1 MDTLN
6 EFGIRNAILSLAGYL
21 PSGQSLIYLAIA
33 VLLSNIALLVLT
45 KSQREALYARVSS
58 WAPVGARGRRS
69 SSARTPPRSLTPEK
83 KVPNN
88 APPPAEYKDIFPP
101 SSREVLLDVAE
112 SLSTSQKKNI
122 GPLEISQEEF
132 TKNVIPFEADYR
144 ECGPS
149 TYTPMEISVAEI
161 KALGDFPDYAKLSGV
176 PLPKAYKEFEIE
188 KALPRPY
195 RPFRWAYHQ
204 TMALNKLEPDWWL
217 ELESNYVARV
227 AERKELFEKHG
238 KLVLNYLP
246 GSELACKEIME
257 NALQFL
263 CARYPQYFSLS
274 LSTSKGYVFHNAILN
289 KETVIEDMHPLHVL
303 LENVPEDF
311 AVMLRNPEDG
321 MYYFRAG
328 LLCSSLG
335 WNVDTKLGMQLKEI
349 HNPIPDYKAKMEFSM
364 DRYFSH
370 LPPNRPIQRGSWGL
384 EVDTPLFMPPGDP
397 HENFRTRQ
405 VPNLPV
411 SRVHLRVD
419 WQTLRR
425 LPLSGAIVFNFKAL
439 FTPLDDFR
447 SEAYVPALLAKVLRD
462 GKKALMEYKS
472 TWHVEHVVLPALE
485 EWAREQEADG
495 LTERGWEVRT
505 LEEAPWFPGW
515 EEKWHRRQGF

>member
-1 MDTLN
+1 M
-6 EFGIRNAILSLAGYL
+6 SLWKQFSIWKAVASLEDYM
-21 PSGQSLIYLAIA
+21 PSGQSLIYLAVA
-33 VLLSNIALLVLT
+33 VLLSNIALLTLS
-45 KSQREALYARVSS
+45 KSQRQTRYASVSL
-58 WAPVGARGRRS
+58 WAPVVARGRRN
-69 SSARTPPRSLTPEK
+69 SSANTPPRSLTPEK

-101 SSREVLLDVAE
+101 SSREGLLKLAE
-112 SLSTSQKKNI
+112 SFPTSQKNRI
-122 GPLEISQEEF
+122 GIREVEQEEF

-149 TYTPMEISVAEI
+149 TYTPMEISMVEV
-161 KALGDFPDYAKLSGV
+161 KALGDFPDYSKLSGI
-176 PLPKAYKEFEIE
+176 PLPEAYEDFEIE

-204 TMALNKLEPDWWL
+204 TMCMLIPYYTEWQLTFSVALNKLEPDWWL
-217 ELESNYVARV
+217 ELERNYVERI
-227 AERKELFEKHG
+227 AERKELFEKYG

-274 LSTSKGYVFHNAILN
+274 QSECKGYVFHNRILN
-289 KETVIEDMHPLHVL
+289 KETIIKEIHPLHVL

-328 LLCSSLG
+328 LICSALG

-364 DRYFSH
+364 DRY
-370 LPPNRPIQRGSWGL
+370 
-384 EVDTPLFMPPGDP
+384 
-397 HENFRTRQ
+397 
-405 VPNLPV
+405 
-411 SRVHLRVD
+411 
-419 WQTLRR
+419 TLTI
-425 LPLSGAIVFNFKAL
+425 PC
-439 FTPLDDFR
+439 
-447 SEAYVPALLAKVLRD
+447 LL
-462 GKKALMEYKS
+462 
-472 TWHVEHVVLPALE
+472 
-485 EWAREQEADG
+485 
-495 LTERGWEVRT
+495 
-505 LEEAPWFPGW
+505 
-515 EEKWHRRQGF
+515 